1 MLDLSY
7 WGGQICAAQQKADF
21 ICSTGSEV
29 DMLPD
34 AEGFQ
39 TRGVFTNDTEQKQF
53 ILPPPYLFRIHSSAS
68 NT

>member
-1 MLDLSY
+1 MLDWKGES
-7 WGGQICAAQQKADF
+7 GAAEQKADF

-29 DMLPD
+29 NMLPD

-39 TRGVFTNDTEQKQF
+39 SRMGFTNYTEQKQF
-53 ILPPPYLFRIHSSAS
+53 IHFFSPYLFHIHSSAS